1 MNRYGEDI
9 TQIKN
14 EICHGVK
21 AVGHADDS
29 GYVFKYVL
37 SSYKSGAKVDVVLLE
52 VSKMQRYLQ
61 LSTMQKTERT

>member
-14 EICHGVK
+14 AKCHGAK
-21 AVGHADDS
+21 AVGHTDDS

-37 SSYKSGAKVDVVLLE
+37 GSYQKR
-52 VSKMQRYLQ
+52 SKG
-61 LSTMQKTERT
+61 

>member
-14 EICHGVK
+14 AKCHGAK

-29 GYVFKYVL
+29 GYVFKYVFRFI
-37 SSYKSGAKVDVVLLE
+37 
-52 VSKMQRYLQ
+52 SKA
-61 LSTMQKTERT
+61 E